1 MPLPS
6 RNLLHSVGQ
15 KPCPNQGLQAG
26 IDRSPS
32 PPLPVS
38 YRVFSRNQSPIHGW
52 EPQAQAPPSPAPAA
66 PSYSCDH
73 HRDQLLLSHT
83 EPSSQ
88 VGRSY
93 TPPLSANWTTFSRD
107 EGACP
112 HQEPTTQ
119 LQWSPTPPFLPKGY
133 TMYSM
138 DRGSTSSNRAVYSL
152 DRTMLSQLDPS
163 IEPGQVSSSVPVNC
177 AVYSMKSSSPSPDL
191 LAEAGHSSPLFP
203 PLMLAIYSKGPGNF
217 PTHLELP
224 SQIDRS
230 YTPPVPASCTIYNQ
244 DLLLPPHQ
252 VG

>member
-1 MPLPS
+1 MCDALEAWRYRVDLVLQGSLGGFHQGSSGLVYADVSQWQGDQQSTMPLPS
-6 RNLLHSVGQ
+6 RNLLHSV
-15 KPCPNQGLQAG
+15 
-26 IDRSPS
+26 
-32 PPLPVS
+32 
-38 YRVFSRNQSPIHGW
+38 
-52 EPQAQAPPSPAPAA
+52 
-66 PSYSCDH
+66 
-73 HRDQLLLSHT
+73 
-83 EPSSQ
+83 
-88 VGRSY
+88 
-93 TPPLSANWTTFSRD
+93 ANWTTFSRD

-163 IEPGQVSSSVPVNC
+163 IEPG
-177 AVYSMKSSSPSPDL
+177 
-191 LAEAGHSSPLFP
+191 
-203 PLMLAIYSKGPGNF
+203 PGNF